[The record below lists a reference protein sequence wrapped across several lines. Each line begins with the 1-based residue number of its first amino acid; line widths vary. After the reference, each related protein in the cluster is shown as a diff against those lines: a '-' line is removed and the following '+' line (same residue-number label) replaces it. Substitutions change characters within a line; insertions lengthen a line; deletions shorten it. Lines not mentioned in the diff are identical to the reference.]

1 MASDL
6 VLGRF
11 RILERIGSGGMGVVY
26 RAFDE
31 RLQRQVAVKEIPGA
45 DSERVLREAK
55 AAARLNHPG
64 VVTLYEFGAEAESA
78 ILVSELAA
86 GAPLGELAA
95 SGELTDR
102 DVAEVGIDVCGA
114 LCHAHSRGVVHRDVK
129 PANVVVSRNGSGT
142 AAKLMDFGIASLA
155 GEARL
160 TGTGEV
166 VGTLAYMAP
175 EQADGGEVG
184 EAADVY
190 SLALTLYEC
199 WAGFN
204 PVAAGT
210 PAATARRIGAP
221 VPPLAVERPDLPAD
235 LCALVDDCLA
245 PDPAMRPG
253 IIGLADAL
261 AGELEELDDEHRL
274 PAGKPAGP
282 ARGRSGRAARL
293 VVAVGLMAALW
304 VLAGPAHL
312 PGLAL
317 VLGLLCAPAVIF
329 AAPIE
334 RALIPVLAPA
344 LGAATLGI
352 AYPAFAGR
360 QGEGFERAALGALGW
375 FWLAAG
381 AVVPGIGRHIAPV
394 AGPGWTHSISAAY
407 HQVLVPL
414 GSLHS
419 LAAAAAFGLAAWAI
433 GPILRASHLALTL
446 VGAVLWAAALTAAVH
461 AVVPAVASTPIVA
474 LAAILLVIWLDRR
487 TPGAEPGWRRFASA
501 PLGFS
506 GVAPTLPA
514 PQERSH
520 QRP

>member
-1 MASDL
+1 M
-6 VLGRF
+6 
-11 RILERIGSGGMGVVY
+11 VY

-31 RLQRQVAVKEIPGA
+31 RLQREVAVKEIPGA

-114 LCHAHSRGVVHRDVK
+114 LGHAHSRGVVHRDVK
-129 PANVVVSRNGSGT
+129 PANVVVNRKGSGT
-142 AAKLMDFGIASLA
+142 AAKLMDFGIASMA

-175 EQADGGEVG
+175 EQADGGDVG

-199 WAGFN
+199 WAGLN
-204 PVAAGT
+204 PVAGGT
-210 PAATARRIGAP
+210 PAATARRIGSP
-221 VPPLAVERPDLPAD
+221 VPPLGGERPDLPAD
-235 LCALVDDCLA
+235 LCALIDDCLV
-245 PDPAMRPG
+245 PEPAMRPELA
-253 IIGLADAL
+253 GLADTL
-261 AGELEELDDEHRL
+261 SDELDELDDERQL
-274 PAGKPAGP
+274 PAGAPGEP
-282 ARGRSGRAARL
+282 ARGRSGRVARL
-293 VVAVGLMAALW
+293 AAAVGLMAAVWALG
-304 VLAGPAHL
+304 GPANL

-317 VLGLLCAPAVIF
+317 VLGLLCAPAMIF
-329 AAPIE
+329 AAAIE
-334 RALIPVLAPA
+334 RAVIPVLAPA
-344 LGAATLGI
+344 LGAATLAI

-360 QGEGFERAALGALGW
+360 QGEGVERAALGALGW

-381 AVVPGIGRHIAPV
+381 AVVLGIGRHIAPV
-394 AGPGWTHSISAAY
+394 AGAGWTHSASAAY

-419 LAAAAAFGLAAWAI
+419 LGAAAAFGLAAWAI
-433 GPILRASHLALTL
+433 GPILRASHLALSL
-446 VGAVLWAAALTAAVH
+446 VGAVLWAAALTAAIR
-461 AVVPAVASTPIVA
+461 ALEPAAAATPIVA
-474 LAAILLVIWLDRR
+474 FAAILLVIWLDRR
-487 TPGAEPGWRRFASA
+487 APGAEPGWRRFVLA